1 MRTLIAVAATLL
13 VLTGCELVFTTS
25 PLAFLQRDPSK
36 LSAEQQIT
44 YAQNALASGD
54 RDAMAKAFQALKGS
68 SDPAVQLL
76 AVDLAVGAAGV
87 EGALIGLIADLGVD
101 GVDETAAL
109 DAAIASF
116 SAADLA
122 LIAEAATLLDA
133 ADDSLTPT
141 PEQYVF
147 VAVGLLAIAAEA
159 SGGVAALDG
168 STAEQQQAEA
178 FLQLAYDLLQESG
191 SSTDLIEGLGDAFGF
206 APS

>member
-1 MRTLIAVAATLL
+1 MRTLIAVAATL

-36 LSAEQQIT
+36 MSTEQQIT

-54 RDAMAKAFQALKGS
+54 RDAMAKAFQSLKGS
-68 SDPAVQLL
+68 SNPEVQLL

-87 EGALIGLIADLGVD
+87 EGTLIGLIADLGADD
-101 GVDETAAL
+101 GNETAVL
-109 DAAIASF
+109 DAAVASF

-122 LIAEAATLLDA
+122 LIAEAAALLDS

-147 VAVGLLAIAAEA
+147 VAVGLIAIAAQS
-159 SGGVAALDG
+159 SGGVGELDG
-168 STAEQQQAEA
+168 TTAEQQQAEA
-178 FLQLAYDLLQESG
+178 FLQLAYDLLQVSG